1 MASDFIDE
9 ADEYSDEHSGDGDD
23 EGMGNDVATVTQT
36 LSNIREKP
44 PKPVRK
50 TNAMGEYIPPE
61 GGKPLTQLAIPLP
74 GAADYSPSISLT
86 KPSAAQYSI
95 VGKPKDTSSDNFP
108 GPNKYRTEGDMVW
121 RDRGFPLIGKG
132 KPENHS
138 TCTRGPAAYMSEHQ
152 NIGTG
157 GNPKWT
163 IGGKTKIM
171 TGPPDSRVQPVDA
184 HGFKTPAPDAYR
196 PNSSHWRK
204 NIKKSFGLSLKNNEE
219 PVQTPGPAEYA
230 CRYEDR
236 GPAYSLAKRLPVSS
250 SDNNPGPAAY
260 DLGTTIGKAVAKS
273 ITSRQPEISSVWAPS
288 PNTYGVL
295 SRLGEGPKHSMT
307 YREFERKVSPKPS
320 PANYKPNLNN
330 LPKDPNYSCRKLCR
344 PIYPDI
350 LNYAEHSLM
359 KNNKVG
365 PGTYDSHKNFSDND
379 KPAYSMKKRLDPNIS
394 ETPGPASYDIK
405 QTARPDA
412 KRAAAFSMGNR
423 IETKST
429 SFGPG
434 PAAYY
439 PKVKTSAAQYS
450 MSSRNKK
457 ATSSTTP
464 APNSYRIK
472 SGQNNRGISNG
483 PSATLKGRPSPFVYS
498 GLKQILTN

>member
-1 MASDFIDE
+1 
-9 ADEYSDEHSGDGDD
+9 
-23 EGMGNDVATVTQT
+23 
-36 LSNIREKP
+36 
-44 PKPVRK
+44 
-50 TNAMGEYIPPE
+50 
-61 GGKPLTQLAIPLP
+61 
-74 GAADYSPSISLT
+74 
-86 KPSAAQYSI
+86 
-95 VGKPKDTSSDNFP
+95 
-108 GPNKYRTEGDMVW
+108 
-121 RDRGFPLIGKG
+121 
-132 KPENHS
+132 
-138 TCTRGPAAYMSEHQ
+138 
-152 NIGTG
+152 
-157 GNPKWT
+157 
-163 IGGKTKIM
+163 M

-184 HGFKTPAPDAYR
+184 HGFKTPAPDVYR

-204 NIKKSFGLSLKNNEE
+204 NIKKSFGLSLKSKEDAVE
-219 PVQTPGPAEYA
+219 PTPGPAEYA
-230 CRYEDR
+230 CRYQDR

-273 ITSRQPEISSVWAPS
+273 ISSRQPEISNLWAPS

-295 SRLGEGPKHSMT
+295 SRLGEGPKYSMT
-307 YREFERKVSPKPS
+307 YREFERKVGPKPS
-320 PANYKPNLNN
+320 PATYKPNLSN
-330 LPKDPNYSCRKLCR
+330 LPKKPDYSCRKLCR

-359 KNNKVG
+359 KNNEVG

-412 KRAAAFSMGNR
+412 KRAAAFSMGVR
-423 IETKST
+423 IDTKST

-450 MSSRNKK
+450 MSSRSKK
-457 ATSSTTP
+457 ETSSTTP

-472 SGQNNRGISNG
+472 SGQNNKGISNG